1 MKLITKRSIARH
13 WMMFL
18 FTGLILISLS
28 ALSFAAMPKIGES
41 YGGGIVFYVDGT
53 GQHGLIVAKTDMTGH
68 SEGKEEGVMNWYDAK
83 VAANAFVDGYSDWV
97 LPNRE
102 QLNQLYV
109 NRGAVGNMVDTYYW
123 SSSESDA
130 SNAWVYNFASGKQLT
145 GSKANGSCVRAVRV
159 Y

>member
-53 GQHGLIVAKTDMTGH
+53 GQHGLIVAKADMTGH

-83 VAANAFVDGYSDWV
+83 VAANAFLEGYGDWF

-102 QLNQLYV
+102 QLNQLYL
-109 NRGAVGNMVDTYYW
+109 NRSAVGNMVDTYYW

-130 SNAWVYNFASGKQLT
+130 GNAWVYNFTSGKQLA
-145 GSKANGSCVRAVRV
+145 GSKANGSCVRAVRTF
-159 Y
+159 